1 RNALK
6 LYICQS
12 IILVC
17 ETYSL
22 NLHYVGIYVLF
33 RGQRKGCRDALHAGS
48 NCQAPHQPLK
58 ETFLLY
64 VSVVPCSR
72 SREPESQQVGW
83 SKSRIDAVQARDA
96 REKK

>member
-1 RNALK
+1 MPQRNAESLEIARRNALK

-22 NLHYVGIYVLF
+22 NLHYVGIYGLF

-48 NCQAPHQPLK
+48 NCQAPHQLLK

-64 VSVVPCSR
+64 VSVVPCS
-72 SREPESQQVGW
+72 G
-83 SKSRIDAVQARDA
+83 
-96 REKK
+96 